1 MVSFVLMLK
10 MKSLVP
16 NSMSGN
22 KDLIEV
28 STFSRN
34 MKYNQSI
41 WNYTASSKEASDLTD
56 PCLPLQGS
64 ELA

>member
-22 KDLIEV
+22 KDLIAV

-34 MKYNQSI
+34 MKYNLSI
-41 WNYTASSKEASDLTD
+41 WNYTASSKEASDLID
-56 PCLPLQGS
+56 PCLPLHGS